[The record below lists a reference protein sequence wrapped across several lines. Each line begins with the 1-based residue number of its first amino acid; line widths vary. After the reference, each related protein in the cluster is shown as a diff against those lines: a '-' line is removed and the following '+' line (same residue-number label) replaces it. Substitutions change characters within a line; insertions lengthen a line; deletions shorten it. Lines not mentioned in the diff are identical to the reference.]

1 MVIAVHPV
9 AKINVKIP
17 VVKTARELEEVI
29 VSVGLA
35 QNLAALRALSSEGI
49 RRGHMKLH
57 AKNIAKMAGADDR
70 IIDKVVGVMVSEKKV
85 RLDRAKEIIEELT
98 K

>member
-1 MVIAVHPV
+1 
-9 AKINVKIP
+9 
-17 VVKTARELEEVI
+17 
-29 VSVGLA
+29 
-35 QNLAALRALSSEGI
+35 
-49 RRGHMKLH
+49 MKLH

>member
-29 VSVGLA
+29 VSVGWHRT
-35 QNLAALRALSSEGI
+35 LRLCGRYPPRESG
-49 RRGHMKLH
+49 G
-57 AKNIAKMAGADDR
+57 D
-70 IIDKVVGVMVSEKKV
+70 
-85 RLDRAKEIIEELT
+85 T
-98 K
+98 